1 MSVAIDKRTNDK
13 LPPLNTSQTRET
25 RIQHWATHLVLI
37 LGGIVI
43 LFPIAWMIST
53 SLKSQS
59 QVIQFPP
66 IWIPNPLVWENYS
79 RALTI
84 FPVPFWIFGWNSMYL
99 SMGNVIGSIL
109 SNTIVAFAFARLSF
123 RGSRVLFLL
132 VLSTMMLPQQVTMIP
147 LFILF
152 SKLGWV
158 NTYHPLIV
166 PQFFANAFYVFMLR
180 QFFTT
185 IPRDLDDAARIDGC
199 GIFGLFWRILL
210 PLAAPAVGIIA
221 IFEFTASWN
230 WFLGPLIYLSRM
242 ETFPLALALSY
253 LNASYRV
260 LWSEL
265 MVVSFIAM
273 LPPLV
278 LFFFA
283 QKAYI
288 QGIVVTG
295 VKG

>member
-1 MSVAIDKRTNDK
+1 MSVVLAEKPDWRKSKQAIER
-13 LPPLNTSQTRET
+13 R
-25 RIQHWATHLVLI
+25 QHLLTHLVLI

-43 LFPIAWMIST
+43 LFPVAWMIST
-53 SLKSQS
+53 SLKAPN
-59 QVIQFPP
+59 QVQQFPP
-66 IWIPNPLVWENYS
+66 IWIPNPLVWENYI
-79 RALTI
+79 RAVTI
-84 FPVPFWIFGWNSMYL
+84 FPVPFITFVWNSFYL
-99 SMGNVIGSIL
+99 SGMNVIGSIV
-109 SNTIVAFAFARLSF
+109 SNTIVAYAFARLRF
-123 RGSRVLFLL
+123 RGSRILFLL

-147 LFILF
+147 LFMLF
-152 SKLGWV
+152 SKLGWI
-158 NTYHPLIV
+158 NTYNPLIV

-185 IPRDLDDAARIDGC
+185 IPRDLDDASRIDGC
-199 GIFGLFWRILL
+199 GILGTFWRIIL
-210 PLAAPAVGIIA
+210 PLTMPALGIVA
-221 IFEFTASWN
+221 IFEFTGSWN

-253 LNASYRV
+253 LNAAYRV

-273 LPPLV
+273 LPPLL
-278 LFFFA
+278 LFFIA
-283 QKAYI
+283 QKSYI

>member
-1 MSVAIDKRTNDK
+1 MSIASGTIQN
-13 LPPLNTSQTRET
+13 LSASQRRE
-25 RIQHWATHLVLI
+25 RRVQHLATHLVLL
-37 LGGIVI
+37 LGAVVI
-43 LFPIAWMIST
+43 LFPMAWMLST
-53 SLKSQS
+53 SLKAPD
-59 QVIQFPP
+59 QVKQFPP
-66 IWIPNPLVWENYS
+66 IWIPKPIVWENYIN
-79 RALTI
+79 AVTI
-84 FPVPFWIFGWNSMYL
+84 FPVPFLLFVWNSFYL
-99 SMGNVIGSIL
+99 SLGNVIGSIV
-109 SNTIVAFAFARLSF
+109 SNTIVAFAFARLRF
-123 RGSRVLFLL
+123 RGSKILFLL

-152 SKLGWV
+152 SKLGWI
-158 NTYHPLIV
+158 NSYKPLIV

-199 GIFGLFWRILL
+199 GILGLFWRIIL
-210 PLAAPAVGIIA
+210 PLAMPAVGIVA
-221 IFEFTASWN
+221 IFEFTGSWN
-230 WFLGPLIYLSRM
+230 WFLGPLIYLSKM

-253 LNASYRV
+253 LNATYRV

-273 LPPLV
+273 LPPLL
-278 LFFFA
+278 LFFIA

>member
-1 MSVAIDKRTNDK
+1 MSSTTASMHN
-13 LPPLNTSQTRET
+13 LSTSQNQVR
-25 RIQHWATHLVLI
+25 RRQHLVTHVVLL
-37 LGGIVI
+37 LGAAVI

-53 SLKSQS
+53 SLKSPE
-59 QVIQFPP
+59 QVKQFPP
-66 IWIPNPLVWENYS
+66 IWIPDPLVWENYIN
-79 RALTI
+79 AVTI
-84 FPVPFWIFGWNSMYL
+84 FPVPFLLFVWNSFFL
-99 SMGNVIGSIL
+99 SFGNVIGSIV
-109 SNTIVAFAFARLSF
+109 SNTIVAYAFARLRF
-123 RGSRVLFLL
+123 RGSKILFLL

-152 SKLGWV
+152 SKLGWI
-158 NTYHPLIV
+158 NSYKPLIV

-199 GIFGLFWRILL
+199 GILGIFWRIIL
-210 PLAAPAVGIIA
+210 PLAMPAVGIVA
-221 IFEFTASWN
+221 IFEFTGSWN
-230 WFLGPLIYLSRM
+230 WFLGPLIYLSKM

-253 LNASYRV
+253 LNATYRV
-260 LWSEL
+260 LWSEM

-273 LPPLV
+273 LPPLL
-278 LFFFA
+278 LFFIA

>member
-1 MSVAIDKRTNDK
+1 MSIASGTIQN
-13 LPPLNTSQTRET
+13 LSASQRRE
-25 RIQHWATHLVLI
+25 RRVQHLATHLVLL
-37 LGGIVI
+37 LGAVVI
-43 LFPIAWMIST
+43 LFPMAWMLST
-53 SLKSQS
+53 SLKAPD
-59 QVIQFPP
+59 QVKQFPP
-66 IWIPNPLVWENYS
+66 IWIPNPIVWENYIN
-79 RALTI
+79 AVTI
-84 FPVPFWIFGWNSMYL
+84 FPVPFLLFVWNSFYL
-99 SMGNVIGSIL
+99 SLGNVIGSIV
-109 SNTIVAFAFARLSF
+109 SNTIVAFAFARLRF
-123 RGSRVLFLL
+123 RGSKILFLL

-152 SKLGWV
+152 SKLGWI
-158 NTYHPLIV
+158 NSYKPLIV

-199 GIFGLFWRILL
+199 GILGLFWRIIL
-210 PLAAPAVGIIA
+210 PLAMPAVGIVA
-221 IFEFTASWN
+221 IFEFTGSWN
-230 WFLGPLIYLSRM
+230 WFLGPLIYLSKM

-253 LNASYRV
+253 LNATYRV

-273 LPPLV
+273 LPPLL
-278 LFFFA
+278 LFFIA

>member
-1 MSVAIDKRTNDK
+1 MSSAVGTIQNLSA
-13 LPPLNTSQTRET
+13 SQRRE
-25 RIQHWATHLVLI
+25 RRVQHLATHLALL
-37 LGGIVI
+37 LGAVVI
-43 LFPIAWMIST
+43 LFPMAWMLST
-53 SLKSQS
+53 SLKAPD
-59 QVIQFPP
+59 QVKQFPP
-66 IWIPNPLVWENYS
+66 IWIPNPIVWENYIS
-79 RALTI
+79 AVTI
-84 FPVPFWIFGWNSMYL
+84 FPVPFLLFVWNSFYL
-99 SMGNVIGSIL
+99 SLGNVIGSIV
-109 SNTIVAFAFARLSF
+109 SNTIVAFAFARLRF
-123 RGSRVLFLL
+123 RGSKILFLL

-152 SKLGWV
+152 SKLGWI
-158 NTYHPLIV
+158 NSYKPLIV

-199 GIFGLFWRILL
+199 GILGLFWRIIL
-210 PLAAPAVGIIA
+210 PLAMPAVGIVA
-221 IFEFTASWN
+221 IFEFTGSWN
-230 WFLGPLIYLSRM
+230 WFLGPLIYLSKM

-253 LNASYRV
+253 LNATYRV

-273 LPPLV
+273 LPPLL
-278 LFFFA
+278 LFFIA

>member
-1 MSVAIDKRTNDK
+1 MSAVLAEKPDWRKSKQAIAR
-13 LPPLNTSQTRET
+13 R
-25 RIQHWATHLVLI
+25 QHFLTHLVLI

-43 LFPIAWMIST
+43 LFPIAWMLST
-53 SLKSQS
+53 SLKAPN
-59 QVIQFPP
+59 QVQQFPP
-66 IWIPNPLVWENYS
+66 IWIPNPLVWENYI
-79 RALTI
+79 RAVTI
-84 FPVPFWIFGWNSMYL
+84 FPVPFITFVWNSFYL
-99 SMGNVIGSIL
+99 SGMNVIGSIV
-109 SNTIVAFAFARLSF
+109 SNTIVAYAFARLRF
-123 RGSRVLFLL
+123 RGSRILFLL

-147 LFILF
+147 LFMLF
-152 SKLGWV
+152 SKLGWI
-158 NTYHPLIV
+158 NTYNPLIV

-185 IPRDLDDAARIDGC
+185 IPRDLDDASRIDGC
-199 GIFGLFWRILL
+199 GILGTFWRIIL
-210 PLAAPAVGIIA
+210 PLTMPALGIVA
-221 IFEFTASWN
+221 IFEFTGSWN

-253 LNASYRV
+253 LNAAYRV

-273 LPPLV
+273 LPPLL
-278 LFFFA
+278 LFFIA
-283 QKAYI
+283 QKSYI

>member
-1 MSVAIDKRTNDK
+1 MSSTLSTAQ
-13 LPPLNTSQTRET
+13 PPLPSQRRENRVQ
-25 RIQHWATHLVLI
+25 RIAAHLVLL
-37 LGGIVI
+37 LGAVVI

-53 SLKSQS
+53 SLKSAA
-59 QVIQFPP
+59 QVKQFPP
-66 IWIPNPLVWENYS
+66 IWIPEPIVWENYIN
-79 RALTI
+79 AVTI
-84 FPVPFWIFGWNSMYL
+84 FPIPFMRFVWNSFYL
-99 SMGNVIGSIL
+99 SLGNVLGSII
-109 SNTIVAFAFARLSF
+109 SNTIVAFAFARLRF
-123 RGSRVLFLL
+123 RGNKVLFLI

-152 SKLGWV
+152 SKLGWI
-158 NTYHPLIV
+158 NSYKPLIV

-180 QFFTT
+180 QFFST

-199 GIFGLFWRILL
+199 GILGLFWRVIL
-210 PLAAPAVGIIA
+210 PLSMPAVGIVA
-221 IFEFTASWN
+221 IFEFTNSWN

-253 LNASYRV
+253 LKATYRV
-260 LWSEL
+260 LWSEM
-265 MVVSFIAM
+265 MVVSFISM
-273 LPPLV
+273 IPPLG
-278 LFFFA
+278 LFFVA

>member
-1 MSVAIDKRTNDK
+1 MSHVAGSIQN
-13 LPPLNTSQTRET
+13 LSASQRRE
-25 RIQHWATHLVLI
+25 RRLQHLATHLVLL
-37 LGGIVI
+37 LGAVVI

-53 SLKSQS
+53 SLKAPD
-59 QVIQFPP
+59 QVKQFPP
-66 IWIPNPLVWENYS
+66 IWLPNPPVWENYIN
-79 RALTI
+79 AVTI
-84 FPVPFWIFGWNSMYL
+84 FPVPFLRFVWNSFYL
-99 SMGNVIGSIL
+99 SFGNVLGSIV
-109 SNTIVAFAFARLSF
+109 SNTIVAYAFARLRF
-123 RGSRVLFLL
+123 RGSKILFLL

-152 SKLGWV
+152 SKLGWI
-158 NTYHPLIV
+158 NSYKPLIV

-180 QFFTT
+180 QFFST

-199 GIFGLFWRILL
+199 GILGIFWRIIL
-210 PLAAPAVGIIA
+210 PLAMPAVGIVA
-221 IFEFTASWN
+221 IFEFTGSWN
-230 WFLGPLIYLSRM
+230 WFLGPLIYLSKM

-253 LNASYRV
+253 LNATYRV
-260 LWSEL
+260 LWSEM

-273 LPPLV
+273 LPPLL
-278 LFFFA
+278 LFFIA

>member
-1 MSVAIDKRTNDK
+1 MSAVLTEKPDWRKSARAIQQR
-13 LPPLNTSQTRET
+13 
-25 RIQHWATHLVLI
+25 QHLLTHLVLI
-37 LGGIVI
+37 LGAIVI
-43 LFPIAWMIST
+43 LFPIAWMVST
-53 SLKSQS
+53 SLKAPN
-59 QVIQFPP
+59 QVQQFPP
-66 IWIPNPLVWENYS
+66 VWIPNPLVWENYS
-79 RALTI
+79 RAVTI
-84 FPVPFWIFGWNSMYL
+84 FPVPFITFVWNSFYL
-99 SMGNVIGSIL
+99 SGMNVIGSIV
-109 SNTIVAFAFARLSF
+109 SNTIVAYAFARLRF
-123 RGSRVLFLL
+123 RGSRVLFLI

-152 SKLGWV
+152 SKLGWI
-158 NTYHPLIV
+158 NTYNPLIV

-185 IPRDLDDAARIDGC
+185 IPRDLDDASRIDGC
-199 GIFGLFWRILL
+199 GILGTFWRIIL
-210 PLAAPAVGIIA
+210 PLTMPAIGIVA
-221 IFEFTASWN
+221 IFEFTGSWN

-253 LNASYRV
+253 LNAAYRV

-278 LFFFA
+278 LFFIA

>member
-1 MSVAIDKRTNDK
+1 MSSAVQTM
-13 LPPLNTSQTRET
+13 PPSTVSQRRE
-25 RIQHWATHLVLI
+25 RRLQHLLSHLVLL
-37 LGGIVI
+37 LGAVVI
-43 LFPIAWMIST
+43 LFPIAWMLST
-53 SLKSQS
+53 SLKAPD
-59 QVIQFPP
+59 QVKQFPP
-66 IWIPNPLVWENYS
+66 IGIPQPIVWENYIN
-79 RALTI
+79 AVTI
-84 FPVPFWIFGWNSMYL
+84 FPVPFLLFVWNSLYL
-99 SMGNVIGSIL
+99 SLGNVIGSIV
-109 SNTIVAFAFARLSF
+109 SNTIVAFAFARLRF
-123 RGSRVLFLL
+123 RGSRWLFLV

-152 SKLGWV
+152 SKLGWI
-158 NTYHPLIV
+158 NSYKPLIV

-199 GIFGLFWRILL
+199 GILGLFWRIIL
-210 PLAAPAVGIIA
+210 PLAMPAVGIVA
-221 IFEFTASWN
+221 IFEFTGSWN
-230 WFLGPLIYLSRM
+230 WFLGPLIYLSKM

-253 LNASYRV
+253 LNATYRV

-273 LPPLV
+273 LPPLL
-278 LFFFA
+278 LFFVA

>member
-1 MSVAIDKRTNDK
+1 MSAAAERMRSLRASKQWNSRF
-13 LPPLNTSQTRET
+13 
-25 RIQHWATHLVLI
+25 QHMATHAVLL
-37 LGGIVI
+37 LGGAVVA
-43 LFPIAWMIST
+43 LPLVWMLST
-53 SLKSQS
+53 SLKSPQ
-59 QVIQFPP
+59 QVQDFPP
-66 IWIPNPLVWENYS
+66 VWIPNPIVWENYVN
-79 RALTI
+79 ALTI
-84 FPVPFWIFGWNSMYL
+84 FPVPFGTFVWNSLYL
-99 SMGNVIGSIL
+99 SLGNVIGTVI
-109 SNTIVAFAFARLSF
+109 SNTIVAFAFARLRF
-123 RGSRVLFLL
+123 RGSRVLFLI

-152 SKLGWV
+152 SKLGWI
-158 NTYHPLIV
+158 NTYKPLIV

-199 GIFGLFWRILL
+199 GILGIFFRILL
-210 PLAAPAVGIIA
+210 PLAKPAVGIVA

-230 WFLGPLIYLSRM
+230 WFLGPLIYLSKM
-242 ETFPLALALSY
+242 ETFPLALALSL
-253 LNASYRV
+253 LNSTYRV

-273 LPPLV
+273 LPPLI
-278 LFFFA
+278 LFFIA

-288 QGIVVTG
+288 QGIVITG

>member
-1 MSVAIDKRTNDK
+1 MSAVLTEKPDGRKSVRAIQR
-13 LPPLNTSQTRET
+13 R
-25 RIQHWATHLVLI
+25 QHLLTHLVLI
-37 LGGIVI
+37 LGTVVI
-43 LFPIAWMIST
+43 LFPIAWMVST
-53 SLKSQS
+53 SLKAPN
-59 QVIQFPP
+59 QVQQFPP
-66 IWIPNPLVWENYS
+66 VWIPNPLVWENYS
-79 RALTI
+79 RAVTI
-84 FPVPFWIFGWNSMYL
+84 FPVPFTTFVWNSFYL
-99 SMGNVIGSIL
+99 SGMNVIGSIV
-109 SNTIVAFAFARLSF
+109 SNTIVAYAFARLRF
-123 RGSRVLFLL
+123 RGSRVLFLI

-152 SKLGWV
+152 SKLGWI
-158 NTYHPLIV
+158 NSYKPLIV

-185 IPRDLDDAARIDGC
+185 IPRDLDDASRIDGC
-199 GIFGLFWRILL
+199 GILGTFWRIIL
-210 PLAAPAVGIIA
+210 PLTMPALGIVA
-221 IFEFTASWN
+221 IFEFTGSWN

-253 LNASYRV
+253 LNAAYRV

-278 LFFFA
+278 LFFIA

>member
-1 MSVAIDKRTNDK
+1 MTTATETVRHLS
-13 LPPLNTSQTRET
+13 PSQQRE
-25 RIQHWATHLVLI
+25 RRLQHLATHLVLL
-37 LGGIVI
+37 LGALVI

-53 SLKSQS
+53 SLKSPD
-59 QVIQFPP
+59 QVKQFPP
-66 IWIPNPLVWENYS
+66 IWIPKPLVWENYIN
-79 RALTI
+79 AVTI
-84 FPVPFWIFGWNSMYL
+84 FPVPFLTFVWNSFFL
-99 SMGNVIGSIL
+99 SFGNVIGSIV
-109 SNTIVAFAFARLSF
+109 SNTIVAYAFARLRF
-123 RGSRVLFLL
+123 RGSKILFLL

-152 SKLGWV
+152 SKLGWI
-158 NTYHPLIV
+158 NSYKPLIV

-199 GIFGLFWRILL
+199 GIIGIFWRIIL
-210 PLAAPAVGIIA
+210 PLAMPAVGIVA
-221 IFEFTASWN
+221 IFEFTGSWN
-230 WFLGPLIYLSRM
+230 WFLGPLIYLSKM

-253 LNASYRV
+253 LNATYRV
-260 LWSEL
+260 LWSEM

-273 LPPLV
+273 LPPLL
-278 LFFFA
+278 LFFIA

>member
-1 MSVAIDKRTNDK
+1 MSSAVQTM
-13 LPPLNTSQTRET
+13 PPSTVSQR
-25 RIQHWATHLVLI
+25 RSRRLQHLLSHLVLV
-37 LGGIVI
+37 LGAVVI
-43 LFPIAWMIST
+43 LFPIAWMLST
-53 SLKSQS
+53 SLKGPT
-59 QVIQFPP
+59 QVKQFPP
-66 IWIPNPLVWENYS
+66 IWIPQPIVWENYS
-79 RALTI
+79 NAVTI
-84 FPVPFWIFGWNSMYL
+84 FPVPFLLFVWNSLYL
-99 SMGNVIGSIL
+99 SLGNVIGSIV
-109 SNTIVAFAFARLSF
+109 SNTIVAFAFARLRF
-123 RGSRVLFLL
+123 RGSRWLFLV

-152 SKLGWV
+152 SKLGWI
-158 NTYHPLIV
+158 NSYKPLIV

-199 GIFGLFWRILL
+199 GILGLFWRIIL
-210 PLAAPAVGIIA
+210 PLAMPAVGIVA
-221 IFEFTASWN
+221 IFEFTGSWN
-230 WFLGPLIYLSRM
+230 WFLGPLIYLSKM

-253 LNASYRV
+253 LNATYRV

-273 LPPLV
+273 IPPLL
-278 LFFFA
+278 LFFVA

>member
-1 MSVAIDKRTNDK
+1 MSGAVGTLKNLSA
-13 LPPLNTSQTRET
+13 SQQRER
-25 RIQHWATHLVLI
+25 RIQHLATHLTLF
-37 LGGIVI
+37 LGALVI

-53 SLKSQS
+53 SLKAPD
-59 QVIQFPP
+59 QVKQFPP
-66 IWIPNPLVWENYS
+66 IWIPQPIVWENYIN
-79 RALTI
+79 AVTI
-84 FPVPFWIFGWNSMYL
+84 FPVPFLLFVWNSTYL
-99 SMGNVIGSIL
+99 SLGNVIGSIV
-109 SNTIVAFAFARLSF
+109 SNTIVAFAFARLRF
-123 RGSRVLFLL
+123 RGSRILFLL

-152 SKLGWV
+152 SKLGWI
-158 NTYHPLIV
+158 NSYKPLIV

-185 IPRDLDDAARIDGC
+185 IPRELDDAARIDGC
-199 GIFGLFWRILL
+199 GILGIFWRIIL
-210 PLAAPAVGIIA
+210 PLAMPAVGIVA
-221 IFEFTASWN
+221 IFEFTGSWN

-253 LNASYRV
+253 LNATYRV

-273 LPPLV
+273 LPPLL
-278 LFFFA
+278 LFFIA

>member
-1 MSVAIDKRTNDK
+1 MSATLEQPTTLRA
-13 LPPLNTSQTRET
+13 SQSRE
-25 RIQHWATHLVLI
+25 RSLQHLATHLVLLLGAI
-37 LGGIVI
+37 LI

-53 SLKSQS
+53 SLKAEN
-59 QVIQFPP
+59 QVKQFPP
-66 IWIPNPLVWENYS
+66 IWFPNPPIWGNYL
-79 RALTI
+79 RAITI
-84 FPVPFWIFGWNSMYL
+84 FPVPFWIFVWNSTYL
-99 SMGNVIGSIL
+99 SLGNVIGSIV
-109 SNTIVAFAFARLSF
+109 SNTVVAFAFARLRF
-123 RGSRVLFLL
+123 RGSRILFLL

-152 SKLGWV
+152 SKLGWI
-158 NTYHPLIV
+158 NSYKPLIV

-199 GIFGLFWRILL
+199 GILGVFWRIIL
-210 PLAAPAVGIIA
+210 PLATPAVGIVA
-221 IFEFTASWN
+221 IFEFTGSWN

-242 ETFPLALALSY
+242 ETFPLALALSF
-253 LNASYRV
+253 LNATYRV

-273 LPPLV
+273 LPPLL
-278 LFFFA
+278 LFFIA

>member
-1 MSVAIDKRTNDK
+1 MSHAVGSVQT
-13 LPPLNTSQTRET
+13 LSPSQR
-25 RIQHWATHLVLI
+25 RDRRLQHLASHLLLL
-37 LGGIVI
+37 LGAVVI

-53 SLKSQS
+53 SLKSPS
-59 QVIQFPP
+59 QVKQFPP
-66 IWIPNPLVWENYS
+66 IWIPHPLVWENYVN
-79 RALTI
+79 AVTI
-84 FPVPFWIFGWNSMYL
+84 FPVPFLRFVWNSFFL
-99 SMGNVIGSIL
+99 SFGNVLGSIV
-109 SNTIVAFAFARLSF
+109 SNTIVAYAFARLRF
-123 RGSRVLFLL
+123 RGSKFLFLL

-152 SKLGWV
+152 SKLGWI
-158 NTYHPLIV
+158 NSYKPLIV

-180 QFFTT
+180 QFFST

-199 GIFGLFWRILL
+199 GILGIFWRIIL
-210 PLAAPAVGIIA
+210 PLAMPAVGIVA
-221 IFEFTASWN
+221 IFEFTGSWN
-230 WFLGPLIYLSRM
+230 WFLGPLIYLSKM

-253 LNASYRV
+253 LNATYRV
-260 LWSEL
+260 LWSEM

-273 LPPLV
+273 LPPLL
-278 LFFFA
+278 LFFIA